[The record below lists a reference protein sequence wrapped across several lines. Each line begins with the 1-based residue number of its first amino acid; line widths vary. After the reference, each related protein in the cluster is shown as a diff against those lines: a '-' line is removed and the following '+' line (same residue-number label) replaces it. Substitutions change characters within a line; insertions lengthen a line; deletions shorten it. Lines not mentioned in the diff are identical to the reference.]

1 MAIRKAGG
9 TMTASRPKIATRTQV
24 ASAAVDTSLLA
35 LNTSR
40 YGATITNDTD
50 KTLYLALGTV
60 AASTSSYTAQV
71 PAGGY
76 YEVPFGF
83 CGAIRG
89 IWAAGP
95 TGNAVITEL
104 T

>member
-9 TMTASRPKIATRTQV
+9 TMTASRPKIATRTAV
-24 ASAAVDTSLLA
+24 VSSATEVSLLA
-35 LNTSR
+35 LSTAR
-40 YGATITNDTD
+40 YGATVFNDCD

-60 AASTSSYTAQV
+60 AASTSSYTCQI

>member
-9 TMTASRPKIATRTQV
+9 TMTASRPKVGTRTAV
-24 ASAAVDTSLLA
+24 VSAAVDTSLLA
-35 LNTSR
+35 LSTSR
-40 YGATITNDTD
+40 YGATVFNDTD

-60 AASTSSYTAQV
+60 AASTSSYTVQV

-76 YEVPFGF
+76 YEVPFGY
-83 CGAIRG
+83 CGAVRG
-89 IWAAGP
+89 IWATAP